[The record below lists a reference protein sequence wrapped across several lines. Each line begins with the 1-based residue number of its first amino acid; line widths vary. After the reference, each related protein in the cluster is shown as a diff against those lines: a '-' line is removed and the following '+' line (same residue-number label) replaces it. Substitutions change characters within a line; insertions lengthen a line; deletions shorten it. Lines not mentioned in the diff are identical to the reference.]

1 MKTIILKEIDKLEHD
16 KENGF
21 YDKELDM
28 YFDTLEQ
35 WLMFKYGKTWGE
47 II

>member
-1 MKTIILKEIDKLEHD
+1 MKTIILKDMDKLEHD
-16 KENGF
+16 KNNGF

-28 YFDTLEQ
+28 FFDSLEQ
-35 WLMFKYGKTWGE
+35 WLSFKYGKTWRD